1 MSYKK
6 YYVYKQQYSTDGGRT
21 WNDTDPLV
29 TSPSG
34 DPIGEY
40 ATLEECQSLTPD
52 PQYRWVNMDASV
64 DYYCEGTTK
73 YYKQKKQ
80 VSYDSGATWADVVPA
95 EYQKGGVAQRESTDC
110 GYVPPTPY
118 ENVFLFS
125 DETSVKNI
133 SSSSAGGSMSIGI
146 ISYVNGVQTDL
157 YSLVEKDMW
166 IQYNSHTATSF
177 EITIER
183 NDTGEQRDGI
193 LSLKQNQTSKI
204 ITLNVHQN

>member
-6 YYVYKQQYSTDGGRT
+6 YYVYKQQYSEDGGRT
-21 WNDTDPLV
+21 WNDTNPLV

-40 ATLEECQSLTPD
+40 ETLVQCQGLTPD
-52 PQYRWVNMDASV
+52 PQYRDV
-64 DYYCEGTTK
+64 
-73 YYKQKKQ
+73 
-80 VSYDSGATWADVVPA
+80 SGATSCVNYDKYVRV
-95 EYQKGGVAQRESTDC
+95 EHQVSKDGGSTWQTTATTQDLVERNSPDC
-110 GYVPPTPY
+110 GYEPPTPY

-133 SSSSAGGSMSIGI
+133 SSSSAGGSMNIGI
-146 ISYVNGVQTDL
+146 ISYVNGVQTDI

-177 EITIER
+177 GITIER